1 VAYENQ
7 TAWMLIDVNFDDIF
21 LIDLYDNVLDDLS
34 LLDFFLLGN
43 LLGVLWFDHHLFD
56 CLLWL
61 LLSLFLFVVSVAVDC
76 ILSFLL
82 IV

>member
-1 VAYENQ
+1 
-7 TAWMLIDVNFDDIF
+7 MLIDVNFDDIF

-43 LLGVLWFDHHLFD
+43 LLGVLWFDHHLFGN
-56 CLLWL
+56 LLWL